1 MLKFGVRPKTATKLS
16 TKTKA
21 KTKASSSAELNLSNL
36 VLD

>member
-21 KTKASSSAELNLSNL
+21 KTKAWSSAELNLSNL